1 MPLSF
6 IVMSVSKKEV
16 VMNVSKKEV
25 RNIRKCKKNLWLL
38 ATASTPSLD
47 QPHRT

>member
-1 MPLSF
+1 
-6 IVMSVSKKEV
+6 MSVSKKEV

-25 RNIRKCKKNLWLL
+25 GNIRKCKINLWLL
-38 ATASTPSLD
+38 EIASTPSLD